1 MTKTLN
7 KITFLII
14 TSMLM
19 LSCTS
24 VSSHQLKKPANQQLT
39 QQRIEESKVIEKFIG
54 KHYGA
59 KYVMGATGPN
69 TFDCSGLMLTLFREI
84 YKVQLP
90 RTSMKQYY
98 AGRHISKSELS
109 YGDLVFFN
117 TNGRGV
123 SHVGVY
129 LEDGKFGH
137 ASTSRGVMIS
147 NLSDYY
153 FKNKFV
159 AARRVLK

>member
-1 MTKTLN
+1 MTKIRIKTIL
-7 KITFLII
+7 LII
-14 TSMLM
+14 FSLTIV
-19 LSCTS
+19 SCTS
-24 VSSHQLKKPANQQLT
+24 VAAHHYKKQANQQIT
-39 QQRIEESKVIEKFIG
+39 EEKVEELKAIEKFINR
-54 KHYGA
+54 HYGA

-69 TFDCSGLMLTLFREI
+69 TFDCSGFILTLFREI

-98 AGRHISKSELS
+98 AGRHISKAELS

-117 TNGRGV
+117 TNGRGI

-147 NLSDYY
+147 KLSDYY
-153 FKNKFV
+153 FTNKFV

>member
-1 MTKTLN
+1 MRMNKSFTL
-7 KITFLII
+7 LII
-14 TSMLM
+14 FSLLM
-19 LSCTS
+19 VSCSS
-24 VSSHQLKKPANQQLT
+24 VSYNQIRKPDQNIT
-39 QQRIEESKVIEKFIG
+39 EEKVEKMQMIEKFIK

-59 KYVMGATGPN
+59 KYKMGATGPN
-69 TFDCSGLMLTLFREI
+69 TFDCSGFVLTLFREI

-90 RTSMKQYY
+90 RTAMKQYY
-98 AGRHISKSELS
+98 AGRHISKSELT

-117 TNGRGV
+117 TNGRGI

-129 LEDGKFGH
+129 LQDGKFGH

-159 AARRVLK
+159 AARRIIK

>member
-1 MTKTLN
+1 MVKI
-7 KITFLII
+7 KITLLII
-14 TSMLM
+14 VSLVMV
-19 LSCTS
+19 SCTS
-24 VSSHQLKKPANQQLT
+24 VSSHHLKKTDQSVTMQ
-39 QQRIEESKVIEKFIG
+39 EVEDMKVIEKFIG
-54 KHYGA
+54 MHYGA
-59 KYVMGATGPN
+59 KYAMGATGPN
-69 TFDCSGLMLTLFREI
+69 TFDCSGFMLTLFRDI
-84 YKVQLP
+84 YKIQLP
-90 RTSMKQYY
+90 RTSAKQYY

-117 TNGRGV
+117 TNGRGI